1 MHMVVLRLVWPYV
14 LRYIAQYGADF
25 LQQRRERAL
34 AAVEAV
40 IEAKENPAPAECPP
54 CPPCPPCPEE
64 EESPVVVT
72 AASQPAGGG
81 NAVWFALS
89 GILLGA
95 AFGLMGYLFLRD
107 NRI

>member
-34 AAVEAV
+34 AVAASVTQ
-40 IEAKENPAPAECPP
+40 AKENAAPVECPP
-54 CPPCPPCPEE
+54 CPPCPEVEE
-64 EESPVVVT
+64 PPVIV
-72 AASQPAGGG
+72 AADSKPAGGN

-89 GILLGA
+89 GIVLGA

-107 NRI
+107 TRM